1 MKKAVFLILIILVAI
16 QAVGFSQKKIDRS
29 VLKSDT
35 LSVDSLEYRII
46 IMDPG
51 FDTWLLNKPPMNFY
65 TNDYYV
71 TKNRLYVAE
80 WNLRYMTANNDGLYQ
95 NSIDYNPRIEYGI
108 DINYKLYYYF
118 RYFEETNH
126 ISLLD
131 FERRY

>member
-1 MKKAVFLILIILVAI
+1 
-16 QAVGFSQKKIDRS
+16 
-29 VLKSDT
+29 
-35 LSVDSLEYRII
+35 
-46 IMDPG
+46 
-51 FDTWLLNKPPMNFY
+51 
-65 TNDYYV
+65 
-71 TKNRLYVAE
+71 
-80 WNLRYMTANNDGLYQ
+80 MTANNDGLYQ

>member
-131 FERRY
+131 FERRF